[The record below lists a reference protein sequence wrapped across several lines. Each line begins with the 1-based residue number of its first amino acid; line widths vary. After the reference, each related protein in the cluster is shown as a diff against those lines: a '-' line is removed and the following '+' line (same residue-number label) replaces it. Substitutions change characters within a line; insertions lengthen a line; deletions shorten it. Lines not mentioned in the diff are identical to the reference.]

1 MDRKVETTQDDYF
14 TQSNVQQVVEK
25 FHDQSISGQTLRE
38 RNNKIVSRI
47 SLDKSDTVILKL
59 WTRHGSK
66 ALVRELIR
74 TSELYKEVNVLR
86 HLKYAG
92 VRVPTLL
99 GYCRLNSKKIGYTHA
114 LIMED
119 IYPSDTGIHHIGDL
133 IRDQLNQEVQNFEN
147 SLIHLTAQMVDAKVI
162 DPDHSLINI
171 IVDEQGFPFRI
182 DFELAR
188 RVTSLKLAS
197 KDYGEMI
204 GHLVATYGFVQP
216 DTDIV
221 NAFSRRLIQELQPP
235 KRVLYYAKKCVTRM
249 LERQKQKKNID
260 TQLDLSW

>member
-1 MDRKVETTQDDYF
+1 MDRKVEITRDDHF
-14 TQSNVQQVVEK
+14 TQNKVQQLVEN
-25 FHDQSISGQTLRE
+25 FHDQSISAQTLRE
-38 RNNKIVSRI
+38 RNNKIVSRV
-47 SLDKSDTVILKL
+47 SLNSANTVILKL
-59 WTRHGSK
+59 WTRRGSK

-74 TSELYKEVNVLR
+74 TSELYKEVNVLQ

-99 GYCRLNSKKIGYTHA
+99 GYCRLNPKKVGYTHA
-114 LIMED
+114 MVMED
-119 IYPSDTGIHHIGDL
+119 IYPSDTGIHHFGDL
-133 IRDQLNQEVQNFEN
+133 IRDALYQEVRDFEN
-147 SLIHLTAQMVDAKVI
+147 SLIHLTTQMIDARVI

-171 IVDEQGFPFRI
+171 IVDKHGLPYRI

-188 RVTSLKLAS
+188 RVTSLKLAT

-221 NAFSRRLIQELQPP
+221 NAFSRRLIQELLPP
-235 KRVLYYAKKCVTRM
+235 ERVLHYAKNCVTRM
-249 LERQKQKKNID
+249 LAKQKRNKNID